1 MVSTAGSTRGNLDR
15 PLRPELVPDVQGV
28 LLAEVADRVADADDP
43 VARVVQRFMDSME
56 SPSRVPITMFNS
68 AI

>member
-1 MVSTAGSTRGNLDR
+1 MVSTAGSTRGNPDL
-15 PLRPELVPDVQGV
+15 PLVPDVQGV
-28 LLAEVADRVADADDP
+28 LLPEVADRAADADDP
-43 VARVVQRFMDSME
+43 VAGLVQRFMDGME